1 MKKVWK
7 RINGKVKIAVLICC
21 TLIGGY
27 GILKAPASD
36 QSEMEQELKNREQ
49 ELMQKESQTTAPNPI
64 LRQSWMKTET
74 RQAAKQLIWTK
85 QFPKNTLSRTY
96 PILQ

>member
-49 ELMQKESQTTAPNPI
+49 LICSRHSIRPFPCKEQSQ
-64 LRQSWMKTET
+64 S
-74 RQAAKQLIWTK
+74 
-85 QFPKNTLSRTY
+85 
-96 PILQ
+96 